1 MIPARMLSPFTNG
14 HESLRMTKMF
24 LLIMFSDL
32 HIGQS
37 GSYQYTMLLSNMNW
51 IALPKSPNSSVVRAS
66 DQCAEVMGLIACVA
80 GARKGKPRA
89 SRASRFPQAWVRYL
103 SGTSWSHKRVMLDF
117 KPLPVYVPLYAGIFA
132 IRDFSH
138 LQGFFFH
145 WWQTRL
151 FNQWTDSKKHQFLV
165 GCWPFK
171 VRVMTYTSILPLQ
184 LVLGS
189 KKLTCTPK
197 SRNTT
202 TYIPSKIALV

>member
-1 MIPARMLSPFTNG
+1 MTLFSYPLPPPSSLPPSLKTSVGKPQAYSQWKVPGNAHSWELHSLFNYFNICLRRSPMTPARMLSPFANG
-14 HESLRMTKMF
+14 HEESLRMTRMF

-51 IALPKSPNSSVVRAS
+51 IALPKSPNTSVVRAS

-117 KPLPVYVPLYAGIFA
+117 KPLPVYVPFRSL
-132 IRDFSH
+132 IR
-138 LQGFFFH
+138 
-145 WWQTRL
+145 
-151 FNQWTDSKKHQFLV
+151 
-165 GCWPFK
+165 
-171 VRVMTYTSILPLQ
+171 
-184 LVLGS
+184 
-189 KKLTCTPK
+189 
-197 SRNTT
+197 
-202 TYIPSKIALV
+202 